1 MIYYS
6 VYSSFFDLPHYYSM
20 NSTYQDDGFGNA
32 IIVNPNM
39 DELLWERM
47 EEDLH

>member
-1 MIYYS
+1 MIYFKS
-6 VYSSFFDLPHYYSM
+6 DHQFIKPHFYSM
-20 NSTYQDDGFGNA
+20 ISTYQDDGFGNA

>member
-1 MIYYS
+1 MIYYNL
-6 VYSSFFDLPHYYSM
+6 YGSFPEMLHYYSM

-32 IIVNPNM
+32 VIVNPNM
-39 DELLWERM
+39 DELLTEII

>member
-1 MIYYS
+1 MIYFKS
-6 VYSSFFDLPHYYSM
+6 DHQFIKPHFYSM

-32 IIVNPNM
+32 IIVDPDM

>member
-1 MIYYS
+1 MIYDS
-6 VYSSFFDLPHYYSM
+6 LCGCFPEMPHYYSM

-32 IIVNPNM
+32 VVVNPSM
-39 DELLWERM
+39 DELLTEIM

>member
-6 VYSSFFDLPHYYSM
+6 VYSPFLRIPQYFSM

>member
-6 VYSSFFDLPHYYSM
+6 VYSPFLRIPQYFSM
-20 NSTYQDDGFGNA
+20 SSAYQDDGFGNA
-32 IIVNPNM
+32 IIVDPDM
-39 DELLWERM
+39 DEWLIACT